1 VLTGDKQAA
10 IISNVVNAGKRQD
23 AYQVLFEAMLSR
35 VDGKM
40 QFGRPDLKRAIMTAF
55 YGSKAVPEEVF
66 GKGKLLGAFFQTL
79 EEETPFIWELN
90 RAFLNMWNPN
100 ALKYSWVLPDNFHVH
115 VKVTDHVQ
123 EDVEFMGEMVTTFRK
138 ENMPTPT
145 GRSLGANVT
154 HSLDG
159 LIVRELLRRC
169 SFNREQKDSIQALIN
184 DGQSELR
191 DEESENDE
199 MVIKL
204 WELYHQSGYLSARI
218 LDYLDSGNIQM
229 VDTDVIQDM
238 LDSMPEKPFQVIPVH
253 DCFRVHP
260 NYGNDLRH
268 QYNLQLSLIAGSN
281 MLSFL
286 LSQILGRPV
295 PINKQS
301 HFAQEI
307 LDTDYALS

>member
-1 VLTGDKQAA
+1 
-10 IISNVVNAGKRQD
+10 
-23 AYQVLFEAMLSR
+23 
-35 VDGKM
+35 
-40 QFGRPDLKRAIMTAF
+40 
-55 YGSKAVPEEVF
+55 
-66 GKGKLLGAFFQTL
+66 
-79 EEETPFIWELN
+79 
-90 RAFLNMWNPN
+90 
-100 ALKYSWVLPDNFHVH
+100 
-115 VKVTDHVQ
+115 
-123 EDVEFMGEMVTTFRK
+123 MGEMVTTFRK